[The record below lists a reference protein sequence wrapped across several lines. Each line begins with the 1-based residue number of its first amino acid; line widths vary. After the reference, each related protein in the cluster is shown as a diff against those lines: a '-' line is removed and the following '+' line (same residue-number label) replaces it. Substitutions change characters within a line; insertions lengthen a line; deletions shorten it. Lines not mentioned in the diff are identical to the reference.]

1 MSEININVDPEDVP
15 NVIIIVDEHSAEA
28 ALNAA
33 AEARAILE
41 ELRGLDISTIP
52 KLQFTANGTA
62 TTFDLVT
69 IAKAKAVFW
78 NGALLDD
85 ADWSQLNNILT
96 LTFTPANGEIIKP
109 I

>member
-1 MSEININVDPEDVP
+1 MNEIIVNVDQEEVT
-15 NVIIIVDEHSAEA
+15 NVFIIIDENSAEA
-28 ALNAA
+28 ARNSA

-41 ELRGLDISTIP
+41 ELRGLDISTLP

-85 ADWSQLNNILT
+85 ADWSQLNNLLT